1 MELVNEIYAF
11 CDRRGLRPGGHDDAP
26 APVVDR
32 EETRAVLRE
41 AVEALVL
48 VISPFTPHL
57 AEELWEHLGH
67 EGGVVA
73 AGWPVWDD
81 AVARDEEIEIPVQ
94 VNGKVRGRITLPAGA
109 SEDEIRA
116 AALALPA
123 VQTYLA
129 DSEVIKVVVAN
140 RRLVNVVV
148 KPK

>member
-1 MELVNEIYAF
+1 
-11 CDRRGLRPGGHDDAP
+11 
-26 APVVDR
+26 
-32 EETRAVLRE
+32 
-41 AVEALVL
+41 
-48 VISPFTPHL
+48 
-57 AEELWEHLGH
+57 
-67 EGGVVA
+67 
-73 AGWPVWDD
+73 VWDD

-94 VNGKVRGRITLPAGA
+94 VNGKVRGRITLPADA